1 MKKNTIFI
9 NLKTWVKK
17 LLLFER
23 FDYNNFH
30 EIVAIQNLDLGISEY
45 YKYRWIN
52 VSLLPIIES
61 KDIPY

>member
-9 NLKTWVKK
+9 NLKTLVKK

-30 EIVAIQNLDLGISEY
+30 EIVAIQNLDLGIPEY
-45 YKYRWIN
+45 YK
-52 VSLLPIIES
+52 
-61 KDIPY
+61 